1 MKDMFYKNKRKRQI
15 SKSKKKII
23 FRYSLKLILEIQ
35 VIWKIINEIFNKKP
49 NENEDTVIKE
59 NGAIICNQKLV

>member
-1 MKDMFYKNKRKRQI
+1 MKDMFYKNKCKRQI

-23 FRYSLKLILEIQ
+23 FGYSLKLILEIQ

-49 NENEDTVIKE
+49 SKNEDTVIKE
-59 NGAIICNQKLV
+59 NGAIIRNQKLV

>member
-23 FRYSLKLILEIQ
+23 FRYSLKLILETQ

-49 NENEDTVIKE
+49 NKNEDTVIKE